1 MMPVK
6 AIVQDLCF
14 LQSMQPFYL
23 INLHLILLCCKC
35 YLCMY
40 TQPSPVLH
48 TISIQYVRT
57 ELLLLL
63 RLRKDAKFVVQK

>member
-1 MMPVK
+1 MPVK
-6 AIVQDLCF
+6 AIVQDFCF
-14 LQSMQPFYL
+14 LQSMQPVYL

-35 YLCMY
+35 HLCIY
-40 TQPSPVLH
+40 THPSAILH

-63 RLRKDAKFVVQK
+63 RLRKGARIVIQK